1 MTDQNNKDAI
11 LANFNIS
18 IHGHSD
24 VGLSRDHNEDDFICE
39 SEMNLAILADGMGG
53 HNAGEVASQIA
64 VQQVCNALKAVL
76 RPEFELSSD
85 IQYKDIVRDAVE
97 LANTEIHEHS
107 IEHPECAGMG
117 TTLVSALIRDDKIIL
132 ANVGDSRIYR
142 LRNNS
147 LEQLTNDHSLVQE
160 LVDNG
165 YLSAEEASLSVS
177 KNLITRALGIGEEV
191 EVDVFVHDISG
202 GDLYLLCSD
211 GLSDLVDDEF
221 IEESLN
227 ENTGDLVASAKAL
240 IGLAN
245 TNGGTDNIT
254 VILVS
259 VTAEPSE

>member
-1 MTDQNNKDAI
+1 MV
-11 LANFNIS
+11 NFNVK

-39 SEMNLAILADGMGG
+39 QDMSLAILADGMGG

-64 VQQVCNALKAVL
+64 VQQVCSALKAVL
-76 RPEFELSSD
+76 RPEFELDSD

-107 IEHPECAGMG
+107 LEHPECAGMG
-117 TTLVSALIRDDKIIL
+117 TTLVSTLIRDDKIML

-142 LRNNS
+142 LRDKK

-160 LVDNG
+160 LVENG
-165 YLSAEEASLSVS
+165 YLSAEEANLSVS
-177 KNLITRALGIGEEV
+177 KNLITRALGIGAEV
-191 EVDVFVHDISG
+191 EVDVFVHEIKE

-211 GLSDLVDDEF
+211 GLSDLVRDEE
-221 IEESLN
+221 IEGSLVEYDGELIN
-227 ENTGDLVASAKAL
+227 SAKAL

-259 VTAEPSE
+259 VSTDS

>member
-1 MTDQNNKDAI
+1 MNDQDTKDTPMG
-11 LANFNIS
+11 NFTVTL
-18 IHGHSD
+18 HGQSD

-39 SEMNLAILADGMGG
+39 SDMNLAILADGMGG

-107 IEHPECAGMG
+107 LEHPECAGMG
-117 TTLVSALIRDDKIIL
+117 TTLVSSLVRDDNIIL

-142 LRNNS
+142 LRDEA

-177 KNLITRALGIGEEV
+177 KNLITRALGIGAEV
-191 EVDVFVHDISG
+191 EVDVFVHDIQD

-211 GLSDLVDDEF
+211 GLSDLVEDEF
-221 IEESLN
+221 IESTLKESPD
-227 ENTGDLVASAKAL
+227 DLVATAKAL
-240 IGLAN
+240 ISCAN

-259 VTAEPSE
+259 ITVASE

>member
-1 MTDQNNKDAI
+1 MTDQNEKETTM
-11 LANFNIS
+11 ANYSIT

-39 SEMNLAILADGMGG
+39 TDMNLAVLADGMGG
-53 HNAGEVASQIA
+53 HNAGEVASEIA

-97 LANTEIHEHS
+97 LANTEIHDHS
-107 IEHPECAGMG
+107 LEHPECAGMG
-117 TTLVSALIRDDKIIL
+117 TTLVSALVRDDKIIL
-132 ANVGDSRIYR
+132 SNVGDSRIYQ
-142 LRNNS
+142 LRNKS
-147 LEQLTNDHSLVQE
+147 LAQLTNDHSLVQE

-165 YLSAEEASLSVS
+165 YLSAEEANLSVS
-177 KNLITRALGIGEEV
+177 KNLITRALGIGAEV
-191 EVDVFVHDISG
+191 EVDVFVHDIE
-202 GDLYLLCSD
+202 DQDIYLLCSD
-211 GLSDLVDDEF
+211 GLSDLVDDEA
-221 IEESLN
+221 IEDALN

-254 VILVS
+254 VVLVS
-259 VTAEPSE
+259 IAIAE

>member
-1 MTDQNNKDAI
+1 MTDQKTKDANK
-11 LANFNIS
+11 ANYTVT

-39 SEMNLAILADGMGG
+39 PDMNLAILADGMGG

-97 LANTEIHEHS
+97 LANTEIHDHS
-107 IEHPECAGMG
+107 TEHPECAGMG

-132 ANVGDSRIYR
+132 SNVGDSRIYR
-142 LRNNS
+142 LRDKS

-177 KNLITRALGIGEEV
+177 KNLITRALGIGAEV
-191 EVDVFVHDISG
+191 EVDVFVHDISD

-211 GLSDLVDDEF
+211 GLSDLVEDDA
-221 IEESLN
+221 IESGLN
-227 ENTGDLVASAKAL
+227 DNAGDLVAAAKAL
-240 IGLAN
+240 IGQAN

-259 VTAEPSE
+259 VELDSS